1 MKNRTLFYIITL
13 LLLLITFTLFFSA
26 CSIETVRTVETDS
39 YTIEWKNGVGYLNFK
54 NGNEKDDLYLDGCI
68 QYSGTIEFDSVS
80 DLRETLTQ
88 ETLDE
93 DQLFTI
99 RNFFPRSEDGRILI
113 IDPQKIAIPTLPPDM
128 MIRSVTLS
136 GTSCTFY
143 IAPPNYE
150 TSPVGFRGPF
160 RFSTPKEH
168 EDNMKYLQNFGN
180 TFDSK
185 DGYELISKTTTTDR
199 NATIYEYITPAGTFR
214 QIHYVITDGDKTL
227 HIRENYRIAPPPDA
241 TYPVETSET
250 VPIELR
256 VYGSVGENY
265 FSVSSYSLTARPSIE
280 WLSAWGVTY
289 DTSK

>member
-39 YTIEWKNGVGYLNFK
+39 YTIEWKNGIGYLNFK

-113 IDPQKIAIPTLPPDM
+113 IDPQKIA
-128 MIRSVTLS
+128 
-136 GTSCTFY
+136 
-143 IAPPNYE
+143 
-150 TSPVGFRGPF
+150 
-160 RFSTPKEH
+160 
-168 EDNMKYLQNFGN
+168 
-180 TFDSK
+180 
-185 DGYELISKTTTTDR
+185 
-199 NATIYEYITPAGTFR
+199 
-214 QIHYVITDGDKTL
+214 
-227 HIRENYRIAPPPDA
+227 YR
-241 TYPVETSET
+241 
-250 VPIELR
+250 
-256 VYGSVGENY
+256 YGS
-265 FSVSSYSLTARPSIE
+265 F
-280 WLSAWGVTY
+280 
-289 DTSK
+289 